1 MTKAAKQPH
10 VVGETQVGVYEGK
23 DTFEVGPDPG
33 LPQGDYRQL
42 VHELDEAEYRDI
54 RLMVME
60 IRNAYVRRRGWGGG
74 GQRQL
79 SQATHPRTLQT
90 GG

>member
-10 VVGETQVGVYEGK
+10 VVGEAQVRVHGRR
-23 DTFEVGPDPG
+23 DTFEVRPDPS

-42 VHELDEAEYRDI
+42 VHELDEAEYWDI

-60 IRNAYVRRRGWGGG
+60 IRNAYVRRRGQGWAEAAFPGHPFPDPVGWG
-74 GQRQL
+74 
-79 SQATHPRTLQT
+79 
-90 GG
+90 